1 MLFNKNIGCISG
13 KLRWWVFMLL
23 GVNLGVDIG
32 NIDVSDVGVVGNI
45 VVFGGF
51 GDLNLLGWLLM
62 LLK

>member
-1 MLFNKNIGCISG
+1 
-13 KLRWWVFMLL
+13 MLL

-51 GDLNLLGWLLM
+51 GDLNLLG
-62 LLK
+62 